1 MHSYQLGLTWKMRLY
16 RILFAV
22 AVTSMCSAHFD
33 RAEGFQIKTG
43 IPDVRIRWDNTIKYN
58 AAWRLNDSS
67 DELTSSINQDD
78 GDRNFDKGLI
88 SNRINLLSELDVVYK
103 RFGARASGA
112 AWYDTV
118 YNTSNDNDS
127 PATTNQTSTAY
138 NEFTEDTR
146 ELHGRKVELL
156 DAFVFGGWNMG
167 RNRASFRAGRHT
179 LLWGESVFFGSNGI
193 AAGQSPVDI
202 QKAQSVPGTPFKELI
217 RPVTQISGQVQ
228 VGPNVTVGAYYQ
240 LEWQENRLPAVGS
253 YFSGS
258 DVVGEGGERLIAGAP
273 IIPGGEPLAFFRE
286 SSLEADDND
295 QYGVQLR
302 FRLPDGETDFG
313 LYAIHYH
320 DKSSQIYIRPS
331 GGPPNVMTG
340 QLGTYQLVYPE
351 DITAYGASFSR
362 TLDLVNLAGEISTRF
377 NTPLISKSQ
386 TVAPGTA
393 ADNDENPL
401 YAVGESLHA
410 QMSALWTV
418 PRTPL
423 FQEASLMAEVAWN
436 RRLKVTKNEAALDPN
451 TDRDAWGFRFVFT
464 PTYRQALSGLD
475 VGVPLGLGYNPKGRS
490 SVVSAF
496 NNSGADKGGDMS
508 VGLNFTY
515 LNAWKA
521 NLRYTHYFGSA
532 SPFLDETN
540 ARSFDMN
547 LKDRDFV
554 SIAISR
560 TF

>member
-1 MHSYQLGLTWKMRLY
+1 
-16 RILFAV
+16 
-22 AVTSMCSAHFD
+22 MCSAHFD
-33 RAEGFQIKTG
+33 RAQGFQIKTN
-43 IPDVRIRWDNTIKYN
+43 IPDLRIRWDNTVKYN
-58 AAWRLNDSS
+58 AAWRLKDSS

-88 SNRINLLSELDVVYK
+88 SNRINLLSELDIIYK
-103 RFGARASGA
+103 RFGVRTSAA
-112 AWYDTV
+112 AWYDAV

-127 PATTNQTSTAY
+127 PGTVNHTSTDY

-146 ELHGRKVELL
+146 DLHGRKVELL

-167 RNRASFRAGRHT
+167 GNRASFRAGRHT

-202 QKAQSVPGTPFKELI
+202 QKAQSVPGTPFKELM
-217 RPVTQISGQVQ
+217 RPVAQISSQFQ
-228 VGPNVTVGAYYQ
+228 VGSYVTVGAYYQ
-240 LEWQENRLPAVGS
+240 FEWQQNRLPAVGS

-258 DVVGEGGERLIAGAP
+258 DVVGEGGERLIVGPP
-273 IIPGGEPLAFFRE
+273 IIPGGGPAAFFKE
-286 SSLEADDND
+286 DDLEADDTG

-313 LYAIHYH
+313 LYAIRYH
-320 DKSSQIYIRPS
+320 EKGAQVYIRPS
-331 GGPPNVMTG
+331 GGPPNLATG
-340 QLGTYQLVYPE
+340 QVGTYQLVYPE
-351 DITAYGASFSR
+351 DITAYGVSFSR
-362 TLDLVNLAGEISTRF
+362 TLERVNLAGEISTRF
-377 NTPLISKSQ
+377 NTPLISTSQ
-386 TVAPGTA
+386 TVTPGTE

-410 QMSALWTV
+410 QISALWSV

-423 FQEASLMAEVAWN
+423 FQEASLMGEVAWN
-436 RRLKVTKNEAALDPN
+436 RRLKVTENEEALDPN
-451 TDRDAWGFRFVFT
+451 SSRDAWGLRFVFT
-464 PTYRQALSGLD
+464 PTYRQVLPGIDL
-475 VGVPLGLGYNPKGRS
+475 GVPLGLGYNPQGRS
-490 SVVSAF
+490 SVVPAF

-515 LNAWKA
+515 LNAWKV
-521 NLRYTHYFGSA
+521 NLRYTHYYGSEGT
-532 SPFLDETN
+532 FLDDTN

-554 SIAISR
+554 SIAVSR

>member
-1 MHSYQLGLTWKMRLY
+1 MQLC
-16 RILFAV
+16 RILLAGALV
-22 AVTSMCSAHFD
+22 IICSAHFD
-33 RAEGFQIKTG
+33 RVHSFQIKTD
-43 IPDVRIRWDNTIKYN
+43 IPDLRIRWDNTIKYN
-58 AAWRLNDSS
+58 AAWRLNDAS
-67 DELTSSINQDD
+67 DELVSSVNQDD
-78 GDRNFDKGLI
+78 GNRNFDKGLI
-88 SNRINLLSELDVVYK
+88 SNRINLFSELDVVYR

-127 PATTNQTSTAY
+127 PATVNHTSTAY
-138 NEFTEDTR
+138 NEFTEDTQD
-146 ELHGRKVELL
+146 LHGRKVELL
-156 DAFVFGGWNMG
+156 DAFAFGSWNMG
-167 RNRASFRAGRHT
+167 RHRVSFRAGRHT
-179 LLWGESVFFGSNGI
+179 LLWGESLFFGSNGI

-217 RPVTQISGQVQ
+217 RPVTQVSGQVQ
-228 VGPNVTVGAYYQ
+228 VGPNLTVGAYYQ
-240 LEWQENRLPAVGS
+240 IEWQENRLPAVGS

-273 IIPGGEPLAFFRE
+273 ILPGGEPLAFFKE
-286 SSLEADDND
+286 SSLEAENND

-320 DKSSQIYIRPS
+320 AKSAQIYIRPS

-340 QLGTYQLVYPE
+340 QLGTYQLVYPQ
-351 DITAYGASFSR
+351 DISAYGVSFSR
-362 TLDLVNLAGEISTRF
+362 TLDLVNLAGEVSTRF
-377 NTPLISKSQ
+377 NTPLISTSQ
-386 TVAPGTA
+386 TVTPGTA
-393 ADNDENPL
+393 ADNDDNPL

-410 QMSALWTV
+410 QVSAFWSV

-423 FQEASLMAEVAWN
+423 FREATLLAEVAWN
-436 RRLKVTKNEAALDPN
+436 RRLKITKNETALDPN
-451 TDRDAWGFRFVFT
+451 TDRDAWGLRFVFT
-464 PTYRQALSGLD
+464 PTYRQVLPGLD
-475 VGVPLGLGYNPKGRS
+475 LGIPLGLGYNPQGRS
-490 SVVSAF
+490 SVIAAF
-496 NNSGADKGGDMS
+496 NNSGADEGGDMS
-508 VGLNFTY
+508 MGLNFTY

-532 SPFLDETN
+532 GNFLDDTN